1 MTARSRITTVLVVA
15 MLVVSMVAAA
25 PAAGVE
31 EDQEQPS
38 EGDLEVTED
47 QVRSPVQA
55 LEDGEDLYLVFGA
68 DLNGTS
74 IEEYV
79 EAHASSDGIVAT
91 SSSQENVNRQEGE
104 ASSAGASADVVQYQD
119 VDQVNI
125 NVQDNATAISIDG
138 GEAKAIQ
145 EATQSNVNQQTGEAS
160 AANVALDPQ
169 EFNFENVGNV
179 YLVMGEGSAPTFDG
193 WVVADKKGKAV
204 SQKAW
209 ASVAQGQDAGQLN
222 YNEQSVS
229 LAIAE
234 NGSNAT
240 TFQQT
245 TQYNENR
252 QEGAANA
259 SNVYAGY
266 AKASDQVS
274 ADAASGVYQDQDVEQ
289 TNVNEQSYAVAIAI
303 GENSTATAVQ
313 LTEQTNVNLQYGT
326 AEAVN
331 VLSAMAGMNTA
342 TAGGDDSPITTFG
355 EEGDSGNDEKKQK
368 KKEKGH
374 DVDGG
379 EQVAEAQVAQYQN
392 VTQVNVNLQNSAIA
406 IATNGSDATAV
417 QISYQENINT
427 QIGYSEAV
435 NAYLGGGY
443 AQEGLVYTDQTAV
456 TIDGNDGTGDQLVS
470 FDYDTNSEQTQEVD
484 QNVSAVVEQ
493 VQFIRQQNLNEQ
505 SAAIA
510 VADDGGNA
518 GAAQVSMQ
526 ANENVQF
533 ASAQAANFQVC

>member
-47 QVRSPVQA
+47 QVRSAVQA

-79 EAHASSDGIVAT
+79 EAHASGNGTVEQ
-91 SSSQENVNRQEGE
+91 SSEQENVNRQDGE

-125 NVQDNATAISIDG
+125 NVQENATAISIDG
-138 GEAKAIQ
+138 GEAEAIQ
-145 EATQSNVNQQTGEAS
+145 DATQSNVNQQTGEAS
-160 AANVALDPQ
+160 AANAALEPQ

-179 YLVMGEGSAPTFDG
+179 HLIMGEGSAPTFDG
-193 WVVADKKGKAV
+193 WVVADKKGKKV
-204 SQKAW
+204 SKKAW
-209 ASVAQGQDAGQLN
+209 SSVTQGQDVGQLN

-229 LAIAE
+229 FALAE
-234 NGSNAT
+234 NDSNAT

-252 QEGAANA
+252 QEGSANA

-266 AKASDQVS
+266 AKASEQVS
-274 ADAASGVYQDQDVEQ
+274 GAAASGVYQDQDVEQ
-289 TNVNEQSYAVAIAI
+289 TNVNEQGHAVAIAV

-374 DVDGG
+374 DGSG
-379 EQVAEAQVAQYQN
+379 EQVAEAQVTQYQN
-392 VTQVNVNLQNSAIA
+392 ATQINVNLQSTAVA
-406 IATNGSDATAV
+406 IATNDSDATAV
-417 QISYQENINT
+417 QVAYQENVNM

-435 NAYLGGGY
+435 NAYLDGGY
-443 AQEGLVYTDQTAV
+443 AQDGLVYSDQTAV

-484 QNVSAVVEQ
+484 QNVSAAVEQ
-493 VQFIRQQNLNEQ
+493 VQIIRQQNLNEQ

-510 VADDGGNA
+510 VAEDGGSA
-518 GAAQVSMQ
+518 SAAQVSMQ

-533 ASAQAANFQVC
+533 TSAQAANFQVC